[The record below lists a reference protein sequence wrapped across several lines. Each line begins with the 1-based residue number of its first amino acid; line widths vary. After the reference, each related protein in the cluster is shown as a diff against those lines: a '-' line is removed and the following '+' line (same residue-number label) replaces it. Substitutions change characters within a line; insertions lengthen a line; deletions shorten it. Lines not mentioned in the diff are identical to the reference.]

1 MALEGAAVAE
11 TLLRARWLSAVEP
24 AVAAADAWSIGSAQ
38 PI

>member
-11 TLLRARWLSAVEP
+11 TLLRVRWLSAVELV
-24 AVAAADAWSIGSAQ
+24 AVAADAWSIGSAQ